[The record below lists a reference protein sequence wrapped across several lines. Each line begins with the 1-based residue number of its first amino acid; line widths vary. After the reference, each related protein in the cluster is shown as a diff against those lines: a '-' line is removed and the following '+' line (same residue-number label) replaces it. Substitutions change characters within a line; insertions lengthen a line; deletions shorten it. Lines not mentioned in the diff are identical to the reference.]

1 MTRPLYAL
9 YNSVGKE
16 VIIICKDG
24 IICKGKI
31 AEVDEFMN
39 IVLQD
44 SIEYAKNVEKSKIL
58 VVRGIG
64 ISIIK
69 LDSGLTEG
77 DYYSTKGTDH
87 ARYKVHK

>member
-1 MTRPLYAL
+1 
-9 YNSVGKE
+9 
-16 VIIICKDG
+16 
-24 IICKGKI
+24 
-31 AEVDEFMN
+31 MN

-87 ARYKVHK
+87 ARYKVHE

>member
-24 IICKGKI
+24 IVCKGKI
-31 AEVDEFMN
+31 DEVDEFMN
-39 IVLQD
+39 ILQD
-44 SIEYAKNVEKSKIL
+44 SIEYTKNVEKSKIL